1 MEIVCTTC
9 YIKGLAT
16 GELSIAG
23 GFNASRIYHQ
33 AIHSVEDN
41 LRNFT
46 TYVEDWTDKAFD
58 NFTDETFGEHWYD
71 VTEWD
76 LDVEDYELPTFDY
89 DFNMKVPAMP
99 KASLRFTFDDLE
111 LYMELDTV
119 LSLDSTYTLNLYT
132 SPPTVGPIPI
142 GFKVSDDFLIGVVF
156 TIDLILTASGSIDIS
171 SGFHIKLEDGLAID
185 IELFGK
191 DASGVTL

>member
-1 MEIVCTTC
+1 M
-9 YIKGLAT
+9 
-16 GELSIAG
+16 AG

-33 AIHSVEDN
+33 AIYSVEDN

-71 VTEWD
+71 VTDWD
-76 LDVEDYELPTFDY
+76 LDIEDYELPTFDY

-99 KASLRFTFDDLE
+99 EASLCFTFDDLE
-111 LYMELDTV
+111 LYMELDTT
-119 LSLDSTYTLNLYT
+119 LSLYSTYTLNLYT
-132 SPPTVGPIPI
+132 SPPAVGPIPI

-156 TIDLILTASGSIDIS
+156 TIDLILTASGFIDIS

-185 IELFGK
+185 FELFGK
-191 DASGVTL
+191 DASGITL